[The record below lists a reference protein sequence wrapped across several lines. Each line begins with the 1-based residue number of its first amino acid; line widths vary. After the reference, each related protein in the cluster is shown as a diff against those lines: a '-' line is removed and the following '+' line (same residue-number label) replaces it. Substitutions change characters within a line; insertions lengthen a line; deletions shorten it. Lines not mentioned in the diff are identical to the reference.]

1 MDVTT
6 TDLISKIIQATS
18 QKNLTLNSGYDIIT
32 LSMEL
37 INQAKMPGGF
47 KADIVTNVLKLIVTD
62 RKKDFEPVISPKV
75 FNDIQLLIDNNL
87 VQPTI
92 NVIYSASTG
101 NFNIGEIDTCVKS
114 WLTCISKPKTKV

>member
-37 INQAKMPGGF
+37 INQAKIPGGF

-62 RKKDFEPVISPKV
+62 RKKDFESVMSPKV

-114 WLTCISKPKTKV
+114 WFTCIRKPKIKS

>member
-6 TDLISKIIQATS
+6 TDLISKIIQAIS

-62 RKKDFEPVISPKV
+62 RKKDFESLLTGKV

-92 NVIYSASTG
+92 NVIYSASNG
-101 NFNIGEIDTCVKS
+101 DFNIGEIG
-114 WLTCISKPKTKV
+114 TCITSWITCLKNPKTKV

>member
-6 TDLISKIIQATS
+6 TDLISKIIQASS

-62 RKKDFEPVISPKV
+62 RKKDFEPLLTSKV

-92 NVIYSASTG
+92 NVIYSTSIG
-101 NFNIGEIDTCVKS
+101 NFNIGEINTCVTS
-114 WLTCISKPKTKV
+114 WLTCLKKKV